1 MVGMA
6 RRPSSWI
13 LAALAISTVTGV
25 QRAEAQSWRTLTSS
39 RQASGESDVRV
50 KVDYAAG
57 TFSVKPGDRDLLYQM
72 TLTYDEEHFEPV
84 TSYRDGTLNL
94 GIEGTR
100 KNIDLDG
107 DNESRLDLQLS
118 RGIPMSLDLE
128 FGAVKAD
135 FDLSGIPLLN
145 LNVSTGASESRL
157 VINEPNPVAM
167 EEADFEVGA
176 ASFEAQGL
184 GNLNAERISVDA
196 GVGNVELDLTGEWKR
211 DGRVS
216 VDMGLG
222 ALTLRLPTDVG
233 IRIRRD
239 TFLTGFKAP
248 GMEKRGDDY
257 YSANW
262 ETADLQLTISVD
274 AAFGSIE
281 VEWAN

>member
-1 MVGMA
+1 MVGMV
-6 RRPSSWI
+6 RRTSSWM
-13 LAALAISTVTGV
+13 LAALAISTLPGV
-25 QRAEAQSWRTLTSS
+25 QQAEAQSWRTLTSS

-84 TSYRDGTLNL
+84 SSYRDGTLNL

-107 DNESRLDLQLS
+107 DNESRLDLVLS

-145 LNVSTGASESRL
+145 LEVSTGASESRL
-157 VINEPNPVAM
+157 VIDEPNPVAM
-167 EEADFEVGA
+167 DEADFEVGA
-176 ASFEAQGL
+176 ASFEARGL

-196 GVGNVELDLTGEWKR
+196 GVGNVELDLTGAWKR

-216 VDMGLG
+216 VE
-222 ALTLRLPTDVG
+222 
-233 IRIRRD
+233 
-239 TFLTGFKAP
+239 AP
-248 GMEKRGDDY
+248 RFCF
-257 YSANW
+257 S
-262 ETADLQLTISVD
+262 
-274 AAFGSIE
+274 
-281 VEWAN
+281 

>member
-1 MVGMA
+1 MV
-6 RRPSSWI
+6 RRASSWV
-13 LAALAISTVTGV
+13 LAALAISTLPGV
-25 QRAEAQSWRTLTSS
+25 QEVEAQSWRTLTSS

-50 KVDYAAG
+50 KVEYAAG

-84 TSYRDGTLNL
+84 SSYRDGTLNL
-94 GIEGTR
+94 GIDGTR

-107 DNESRLDLQLS
+107 DNESRLDLLLS

-135 FDLSGIPLLN
+135 FDLSGIPLLS
-145 LNVSTGASESRL
+145 LDVSTGASESRL
-157 VINEPNPVAM
+157 VVDEPNPVAM
-167 EEADFEVGA
+167 DEADFEVGA
-176 ASFEAQGL
+176 ASFVARGL
-184 GNLNAERISVDA
+184 GNLNAESISVDA

-248 GMEKRGDDY
+248 GMEKQGDDY

-262 ETADLQLTISVD
+262 ESADLQLTISVD

>member
-1 MVGMA
+1 MVGTV

-13 LAALAISTVTGV
+13 LAALAISTLPGI
-25 QRAEAQSWRTLTSS
+25 QEAEAQSWRTLTSS

-50 KVDYAAG
+50 KVEYAAG
-57 TFSVKPGDRDLLYQM
+57 TFSVKPGDRDLLYEM

-84 TSYRDGTLNL
+84 TTYRDGTLNL

-107 DNESRLDLQLS
+107 DNESRLDLVLS
-118 RGIPMSLDLE
+118 RGVPMSLDLE

-145 LNVSTGASESRL
+145 LDVSTGASESRL

-167 EEADFEVGA
+167 DEANFEVGA
-176 ASFEAQGL
+176 ASFVARGL
-184 GNLNAERISVDA
+184 GNLNAESISVDA
-196 GVGNVELDLTGEWKR
+196 GVGNLELDLTGAWKR

-248 GMEKRGDDY
+248 RMEKRGDDY

-262 ETADLQLTISVD
+262 ESADLQLTISVD